1 MWMVVSPV
9 VLTIVIILK
18 WIEYK
23 PMEFDTGPRD
33 EDKYLY
39 PPAVQVT
46 NNIMITVDN
55 NMNVRCWAG
64 CLNCLLQYSLWST
77 QSGSFTGQ
85 R

>member
-39 PPAVQVT
+39 PPAVQVI
-46 NNIMITVDN
+46 NSVMITV
-55 NMNVRCWAG
+55 
-64 CLNCLLQYSLWST
+64 
-77 QSGSFTGQ
+77 
-85 R
+85 